1 VSSPTSAETDEC
13 RALDRDLGWGLGVVF
28 RAYVK
33 ATGEAMADV
42 PGGPRGF
49 QVLAAAA
56 GDRPGTQLA
65 LARQLGIDR
74 TVMTYLLDDL
84 ESAGLVRR
92 TADPQDR
99 RARRVIA
106 TEAGHTVLGDLNHRR
121 RTVEEHLLA
130 GITDADRATLRS
142 VLAHIALRLDAAD
155 PVTGACQLAAEL
167 GVEPDPGIATSSRT
181 RPGRG

>member
-1 VSSPTSAETDEC
+1 MTGSSPASSDEC
-13 RALDRDLGWGLGVVF
+13 RALDGDLGWGLGVVF

-84 ESAGLVRR
+84 EAAGLVNRI
-92 TADPQDR
+92 ADPQDR
-99 RARRVIA
+99 RARRIVA
-106 TEAGHTVLGDLNHRR
+106 TEAGHAVLSDLNDRR
-121 RTVEEHLLA
+121 ATVEDQLMA
-130 GITDADRATLRS
+130 GIGEAERVTLRS
-142 VLAHIALRLDAAD
+142 VLARMALRLDAAD
-155 PVTGACQLAAEL
+155 PVTGACQLAEGL
-167 GVEPDPGIATSSRT
+167 VTDTEPRRAR
-181 RPGRG
+181 R